1 MVTGPRVDLSQG
13 GPSRHAGAMPPATP
27 PDQLT
32 VAGAFREGALEVL
45 PIVAGIIPFGLVA
58 GAAAVDAGLG
68 LEGAVALSVLVF
80 AGASQLAS
88 IDLLARDAPLLIILL
103 TVGVINL
110 RMAMYSASLAPRL
123 ADVPLL
129 RRLAVAYPLV
139 DQAYALTIMRI
150 DRAPARPHRVAYYAG
165 VAVPLWVNWQIMTVV
180 GAVLGS
186 TIPDW
191 LPLEATIPLVFLAM
205 LVPAITDRATLV
217 AGVVSGAVAT
227 LGVGLP
233 NNSGL
238 LVGAFSGIAA
248 GTVVALRSD
257 TGSGGQEARAEE
269 VEA

>member
-1 MVTGPRVDLSQG
+1 MDHMHSSSRTDDVTI
-13 GPSRHAGAMPPATP
+13 
-27 PDQLT
+27 
-32 VAGAFREGALEVL
+32 AGAFREGALEIL
-45 PIVAGIIPFGLVA
+45 PILLGIIPFGLVA

-68 LEGAVALSVLVF
+68 IEGAMSLSVLVF
-80 AGASQLAS
+80 AGASQLAA

-123 ADVPLL
+123 ADTPLFQ
-129 RRLAVAYPLV
+129 RMLAAYLLV

-150 DRAPARPHRVAYYAG
+150 DRAPTRSHRIAYYFG
-165 VAVPLWVNWQIMTVV
+165 VAVPLWVNWQLMTAL

-205 LVPAITDRATLV
+205 LVPAITDRATL
-217 AGVVSGAVAT
+217 AAAVVSGAVAT
-227 LGVGLP
+227 LGADLP
-233 NNSGL
+233 NNTGL
-238 LVGAFSGIAA
+238 LVGAFSGIGA
-248 GTVVALRSD
+248 GTLVALRTD
-257 TGSGGQEARAEE
+257 ARVVE

>member
-1 MVTGPRVDLSQG
+1 MSASSQ
-13 GPSRHAGAMPPATP
+13 T
-27 PDQLT
+27 DELT
-32 VAGAFREGALEVL
+32 LRGAFREGALEVL

-68 LEGAVALSVLVF
+68 IEGGMALSLLVF
-80 AGASQLAS
+80 AGASQLAA

-123 ADVPLL
+123 AHVPLL
-129 RRLAVAYPLV
+129 QRMAAAYFLV
-139 DQAYALTIMRI
+139 DQAYALTIMRV
-150 DRAPARPHRVAYYAG
+150 DRAPTRPHRIAYYAG
-165 VAVPLWVNWQIMTVV
+165 VAAPLWINWQIMTAV

-205 LVPAITDRATLV
+205 LVPAITDRATL
-217 AGVVSGAVAT
+217 AAAVVSGVVAT
-227 LGVGLP
+227 LAVGLP
-233 NNSGL
+233 NNAGL

-248 GTVVALRSD
+248 GTLVALR
-257 TGSGGQEARAEE
+257 TEARVVE
-269 VEA
+269 VQR

>member
-1 MVTGPRVDLSQG
+1 MGSMSTT
-13 GPSRHAGAMPPATP
+13 SRA
-27 PDQLT
+27 DELT
-32 VAGAFREGALEVL
+32 LRGAFREGALEVL

-68 LEGAVALSVLVF
+68 IEGGMALSLLVF
-80 AGASQLAS
+80 AGASQLAA
-88 IDLLARDAPLLIILL
+88 IDLLARDAPLLIVLL

-129 RRLAVAYPLV
+129 RRLAAAYFLV

-150 DRAPARPHRVAYYAG
+150 DRDPSRPHRLAYFFG
-165 VAVPLWVNWQIMTVV
+165 VAAPLWVNWQIMTGI
-180 GAVLGS
+180 GAAVGS

-205 LVPAITDRATLV
+205 LVPAITDRATL
-217 AGVVSGAVAT
+217 AAAVVSGSVAT
-227 LGVGLP
+227 LAVGLP
-233 NNSGL
+233 NNTGL

-248 GTVVALRSD
+248 GTLVALRGATAD
-257 TGSGGQEARAEE
+257 RE
-269 VEA
+269 VAA